1 MNSKPSR
8 SRRTAL
14 AEGITAGIVFGTAA
28 IFIRLLGEI
37 NVFAIAFGRLII
49 ASVALTIIAIVLGY
63 PFESKILKRNVKKV
77 LVLGVLV
84 GFHFIFFISSV
95 KNTTILNATVLVNTS
110 PVLAMIISIL
120 LFRVKPSRLA
130 LLGLL
135 TSFLG
140 VSVIGFSEMTV
151 NSLTLSLQGDLEAVL
166 AALCEAFYLCY
177 GRELRTQM
185 PLLSM
190 MIPIYAVSA
199 LVVLGCSVFVGAP
212 LNFPSKLEPVLLML
226 GLGVL
231 PTAIGH
237 TLFFS
242 SLSHLKPFE
251 TATLALLEP
260 VGATLLGV
268 IFFSEVPGAMFVLG
282 AFLVLSGVNLV
293 VRG

>member
-1 MNSKPSR
+1 MVSQPSR

-14 AEGITAGIVFGTAA
+14 LEGTIAGVLFGTAA
-28 IFIRLLGEI
+28 IFIRLLGAI
-37 NVFAIAFGRLII
+37 DVFAIALGRLII
-49 ASVALTIIAIVLGY
+49 ASAALVVIAVVLGY
-63 PFESKILKRNVKKV
+63 SFEPRVLKRNMKKV
-77 LVLGVLV
+77 LGLGVLV

-110 PVLAMIISIL
+110 PVLAMIVSVL
-120 LFRVKPSRLA
+120 LFQLKPSRLA

-140 VSVIGFSEMTV
+140 VSVIGISEMTV
-151 NSLTLSLQGDLEAVL
+151 HSLTLGLRGDLEAVL

-177 GRELRTQM
+177 GRELRTKM
-185 PLLSM
+185 ALLPM
-190 MIPIYAVSA
+190 MIPIYTVSA
-199 LVVLGCSVFVGAP
+199 LVIGVCSVFVGAS
-212 LNFPSKLEPVLLML
+212 LNFPSRLELALFLL

-242 SLSHLKPFE
+242 SLSNLKPFE

-260 VGATLLGV
+260 VGATLLG
-268 IFFSEVPGAMFVLG
+268 IILFSEIPGAMFLLG
-282 AFLVLSGVNLV
+282 AFLVLSGVSLV